1 MVLYVTSQLESPK
14 DTISPNKWYQ
24 IQAHGGMRQDQNLF
38 MQLKQGHVLGAHT
51 SVHSIRQEHKTYIN
65 VISKR
70 SNNMVLPMV
79 LDQRRGSHGH
89 TGPLGWR
96 GANSSCRW
104 PKIRDV
110 LKFTKR

>member
-24 IQAHGGMRQDQNLF
+24 IQAHGGMRPDQNLF

-70 SNNMVLPMV
+70 
-79 LDQRRGSHGH
+79 RGSHGH
-89 TGPLGWR
+89 RGPLGWR